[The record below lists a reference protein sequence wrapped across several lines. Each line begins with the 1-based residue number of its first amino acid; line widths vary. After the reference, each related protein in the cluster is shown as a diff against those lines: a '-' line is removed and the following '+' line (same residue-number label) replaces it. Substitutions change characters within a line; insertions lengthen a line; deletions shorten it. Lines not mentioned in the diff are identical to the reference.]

1 MTPKR
6 LVRPVDAASILLLDR
21 TGGGVRVLVGRRSS
35 KHVFMPDVYVFPGGR
50 RDPLDRLVATT
61 NALHPLESERLAL
74 RMGARCAPSRLKA
87 IAVAALRELHEEA
100 GISVG
105 HAIESAVTDSGALP
119 FQPDLGRLR
128 FLARAITPPGMVRR
142 FDTRFFTLF
151 TDEAGIDPAGASSSH
166 ELEDI
171 RWVDIFDTAEIKM
184 PDITVLILEELR
196 KCLQEDA
203 SLPFG
208 RAAPFYYMRRGRFV
222 RDLL

>member
-1 MTPKR
+1 MTPAG

-21 TGGGVRVLVGRRSS
+21 SEGRFRVLVGRRSS

-50 RDPLDRLVATT
+50 RDSADRLVPTAG
-61 NALHPLESERLAL
+61 AFHPLESERLAL
-74 RMGARCAPSRLKA
+74 RAGARCSPSRLRA
-87 IAVAALRELHEEA
+87 LGVAALRELHEEA

-105 HAIESAVTDSGALP
+105 APHILPPATGILP
-119 FQPDLGRLR
+119 FRPDLSRLR
-128 FLARAITPPGMVRR
+128 FLARAVTPPGMVRR

-151 TDEAGIDPAGASSSH
+151 ADEAGIDPAGARASH
-166 ELEDI
+166 ELEDL
-171 RWVDIFDTAEIKM
+171 RWVDIFDPSGLDM

-196 KCLQEDA
+196 KCLEEDA

-208 RAAPFYYMRRGRFV
+208 RAGPFYHVRHGRFV